1 MTGSIPILLIVDAVL
16 AVIAFVL
23 TILLIRT
30 KPKNPPSLTAL
41 LQQQKENEQSG
52 SKLKEF
58 KDAIIFLFTDRA
70 YVVLFLCY
78 SVNVGAFQALATLVS
93 QLTSPFGYSPGES
106 GLMGALVVIAGVF
119 SAGIIGKLMDRFKA
133 YTIILFI
140 CYAFTWYWNLLWS
153 SLLRP
158 DKLVFF
164 LQQLKFH
171 YLPLFFLLNSYIWLL
186 LTAALYGSA
195 LLPALPMGVALASE
209 VTYPISEATP
219 IGFMVMGGMVII
231 FFFDFTF

>member
-158 DKLVFF
+158 DKLVFSVF
-164 LQQLKFH
+164 LSPTIKISLFTLRFFFVKQL
-171 YLPLFFLLNSYIWLL
+171 Y
-186 LTAALYGSA
+186 
-195 LLPALPMGVALASE
+195 LASSYCCFIWICSF
-209 VTYPISEATP
+209 TCSSYGCCIS
-219 IGFMVMGGMVII
+219 F
-231 FFFDFTF
+231 